1 MPSQSDT
8 INLINAV
15 LSEHTA
21 YWKQN
26 MAQMKRLRQA
36 YLTKFWEGA
45 DTAPEMIQIETA
57 DAYSFIE
64 SFIAALFSKAPA
76 IEVDS
81 NRVAN
86 DEKAIVK
93 EVCNNFLYHQRKAL
107 ENATRNALIYPM
119 SFLKMAP
126 QESED
131 PLNRVRVKAC
141 VPWDIIVD
149 READDWDSQRWVGH
163 KYYITMTEARQ
174 RYGAKKFHS
183 VRKEDYFNDR
193 QSTDTSIPSSYEFVE
208 VIEFYDMNAGKLYIY
223 SPNYGTGDKLLET
236 SDIPL
241 STYDGQPLV
250 AIAPLY
256 YAQVPDKPLEGYST
270 LARVYSQLFE
280 KNVLRTFWANAV
292 RRDSRQYIVKE
303 GVFDEDSLAKI
314 TAGVDGAII
323 PVDTESISGIIQAVP
338 VSPLSSNHDRYLNYI
353 ENDINRGSILAP
365 FAKGEATR
373 ATATEIT
380 ALAQYSASEIGRMA
394 RERDEVI
401 ERIANIYTR
410 MLSILVEENEKPVV
424 VVGGKPQFL
433 TTDILDNPFRF
444 AALDQANTPLS
455 EVIKSQRLIE
465 LVPLLTQLG
474 VQPATIRDEIVRA
487 FDLPEGF
494 KSDNDPEPQPEA
506 KVRSAP
512 SDLPSGP
519 SGQAPSEQLAQELVA
534 GARSIPLATA

>member
-1 MPSQSDT
+1 
-8 INLINAV
+8 
-15 LSEHTA
+15 
-21 YWKQN
+21 
-26 MAQMKRLRQA
+26 
-36 YLTKFWEGA
+36 
-45 DTAPEMIQIETA
+45 
-57 DAYSFIE
+57 
-64 SFIAALFSKAPA
+64 
-76 IEVDS
+76 
-81 NRVAN
+81 
-86 DEKAIVK
+86 
-93 EVCNNFLYHQRKAL
+93 
-107 ENATRNALIYPM
+107 
-119 SFLKMAP
+119 
-126 QESED
+126 
-131 PLNRVRVKAC
+131 
-141 VPWDIIVD
+141 
-149 READDWDSQRWVGH
+149 
-163 KYYITMTEARQ
+163 MTEARQ

-303 GVFDEDSLAKI
+303 GVFD
-314 TAGVDGAII
+314 
-323 PVDTESISGIIQAVP
+323 
-338 VSPLSSNHDRYLNYI
+338 YI

>member
-1 MPSQSDT
+1 MPTQSDT
-8 INLINAV
+8 INLITAV
-15 LSEHTA
+15 LTEHTE
-21 YWKQN
+21 YWKSQ
-26 MAQMKRLRQA
+26 MATMKRLRQA

-45 DTAPEMIQIETA
+45 DTAPEMLQIETA

-81 NRVAN
+81 NRVPT

-93 EVCNNFLYHQRKAL
+93 EVTNNFLYHQRKAI

-126 QESED
+126 QESDD

-149 READDWDSQRWVGH
+149 READDWESQRWVGH
-163 KYYITMTEARQ
+163 RYFITMTEARE
-174 RYGAKKFHS
+174 RYGAKKFNS

-193 QSTDTSIPSSYEFVE
+193 QSSDSDIPSSHEFIE
-208 VIEFYDMNAGKLYIY
+208 VVEFYDLQANKLYIY
-223 SPNYGTGDKLLET
+223 SPNYGLGDKLLQT

-303 GVFDEDSLAKI
+303 GVIDEDALAKI

-323 PVDTESISGIIQAVP
+323 PVDTENIAGIIQPVP
-338 VSPLSSNHDRYLNYI
+338 VTPLSSNHDRYLNYI
-353 ENDINRGSILAP
+353 ETDINRGSILAP
-365 FAKGEATR
+365 FAKGEATK

-394 RERDEVI
+394 RERDEAI
-401 ERIANIYTR
+401 ERIATIFTR
-410 MLSILVEENEKPVV
+410 MLSVLVEENEKPVV
-424 VVGGKPQFL
+424 VVNGKPQFL
-433 TTDILDNPFRF
+433 TQDMLDNPFRF

-455 EVIKSQRLIE
+455 EVIKSQRLVE

-474 VQPATIRDEIVRA
+474 VQPNVIRDEVVRA

-494 KSDNDPEPQPEA
+494 KSDNDPEPQPDA
-506 KVRSAP
+506 KVRSSP

-519 SGQAPSEQLAQELVA
+519 TGQAPSEALAQELVA
-534 GARSIPLATA
+534 GARTIPLATA